1 MTKAWIPNRF
11 RGGDIVDGE
20 RINENLRALER
31 DCRRVNDLAYN
42 YCTTVVPLTGMTQ
55 ADTQAMR
62 SVVFRSPAGTTVD
75 VVGIELSIYATTGV
89 TWTLTATDA
98 SGRVETM
105 TLATVSATEEAVA
118 ASSRSL
124 RAPVTFV
131 LTGSAANTITRGSIV
146 LTLRAARH
154 VQGGASRVD
163 YVPKFVDATTSSSGS
178 VLDTELTAAEAAVTA
193 NGLHATD
200 LRCECVLTRA
210 SAGGESWALPSG
222 AGRTGQRAMLQ
233 VVATA
238 AVTMTFF
245 DGTNTL
251 AVAGTGTSN
260 TVLADMA
267 LASKSDDP
275 TNTSADLIYTLT
287 PSAAVALAYSFLWWS

>member
-1 MTKAWIPNRF
+1 MTKAWVPNRF
-11 RGGDIVDGE
+11 RVGDIVDGE

-31 DCRRVNDLAYN
+31 DTRRVNDLAYN

-62 SVVFRSPAGTTVD
+62 SIAFRAPSGAVVD
-75 VVGIELSIYATTGV
+75 VVGIELSIYAAVGA

-98 SGRVETM
+98 NGRVET
-105 TLATVSATEEAVA
+105 LALDAVSASVEALA

-131 LTGSAANTITRGSIV
+131 LAGSAASTIVRGSIV
-146 LTLRAARH
+146 LTLRAPRH

-163 YVPKFVDATTSSSGS
+163 YVPTFIDATTSSAGS
-178 VLDTELTAAEAAVTA
+178 VLDAQLVAAEAAVTA
-193 NGLHATD
+193 NSLHTND

-210 SAGGESWALPSG
+210 SAAAESWALPSG
-222 AGRTGQRAMLQ
+222 AGRTGLRAMLQ
-233 VVATA
+233 VVATG

-251 AVAGTGTSN
+251 AVAGTGTGN

-267 LASKSDDP
+267 LSSKADDP
-275 TNTSADLIYTLT
+275 IDPTDDLVYTLT